1 VRTAPGHG
9 QRAPRRFGSPPPPR
23 PKGAGTDRLG
33 EGRRREIAARGL
45 LLVERGEALRLLE
58 ERFEV
63 PRTAEPE
70 PALSTSVASWARGA
84 SFGVALGVAHREAG
98 ELAPGDFVRTVR
110 RLADLVGQ
118 VGLVAPDQGLRA
130 AAGAAQSQLMR
141 DVVAAGA
148 LPASAIAQAG
158 PP

>member
-1 VRTAPGHG
+1 MK
-9 QRAPRRFGSPPPPR
+9 S
-23 PKGAGTDRLG
+23 
-33 EGRRREIAARGL
+33 AAEKL
-45 LLVERGEALRLLE
+45 KVELDGKK
-58 ERFEV
+58 
-63 PRTAEPE
+63 T
-70 PALSTSVASWARGA
+70 
-84 SFGVALGVAHREAG
+84 
-98 ELAPGDFVRTVR
+98 
-110 RLADLVGQ
+110 LADLVGQ

>member
-1 VRTAPGHG
+1 MATAPR
-9 QRAPRRFGSPPPPR
+9 QRS
-23 PKGAGTDRLG
+23 
-33 EGRRREIAARGL
+33 
-45 LLVERGEALRLLE
+45 
-58 ERFEV
+58 
-63 PRTAEPE
+63 
-70 PALSTSVASWARGA
+70 
-84 SFGVALGVAHREAG
+84 
-98 ELAPGDFVRTVR
+98 
-110 RLADLVGQ
+110 ADLHTRIREEATGQ